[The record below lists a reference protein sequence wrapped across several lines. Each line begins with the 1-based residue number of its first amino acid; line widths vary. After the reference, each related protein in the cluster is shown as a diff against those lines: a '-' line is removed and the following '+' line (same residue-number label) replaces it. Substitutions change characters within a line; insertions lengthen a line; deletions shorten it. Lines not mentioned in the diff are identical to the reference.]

1 MRTTDLLL
9 ALPSGHPHSHT
20 RPQTGSPRRSPC
32 SWTTEPGG
40 SASGWG
46 SAGLSPTN
54 TRQSVQYISICYKT
68 IVKLVAYLFRNKV
81 YQKKGKTTG
90 HMCML
95 IPNTVIFIL
104 NFMSKKF

>member
-32 SWTTEPGG
+32 SWTTGPGG

-68 IVKLVAYLFRNKV
+68 IVKLVS
-81 YQKKGKTTG
+81 
-90 HMCML
+90 
-95 IPNTVIFIL
+95 IFV
-104 NFMSKKF
+104 

>member
-32 SWTTEPGG
+32 SWTTGPGG

-54 TRQSVQYISICYKT
+54 SRQSVQYISICYKCKIGEHICLGT
-68 IVKLVAYLFRNKV
+68 
-81 YQKKGKTTG
+81 
-90 HMCML
+90 
-95 IPNTVIFIL
+95 
-104 NFMSKKF
+104 KFFKRKEKQQAICVC